1 MQIRQAHPSEALQIA
16 PLVHAAVGDIADEL
30 ANSRDEDKVRDLLAH
45 LIKRKDTRVGYGFI
59 DVAEV
64 DGVVGAV
71 AVSYSGKVLKA
82 ANKPTFAL
90 LRHYHNGSRFVIQ
103 NNVLPLLQVKE
114 AEEDEYYL
122 DSLAVHP
129 KFRGRGLGTALLNH
143 VQKKAKKNGYKKT
156 SLLVEHGN
164 MGAYRLYRKIGYK
177 AAGEVRM
184 KHMLFTK
191 LIKMV

>member
-1 MQIRQAHPSEALQIA
+1 MRIRQAYPNEAAQIA

-30 ANSRDEDKVRDLLAH
+30 ANSRDEDKVHDLLAH
-45 LIKRKDTRVGYGFI
+45 LIKCKDTRVGYGFI

-64 DGVVGAV
+64 NGVVGGV
-71 AVSYSGKVLKA
+71 AVSYSGGIMEA
-82 ANKPTFAL
+82 ANEPTFRFL
-90 LRHYHNGSRFVIQ
+90 HRYHDGASKPIQ
-103 NNVLPLLQVKE
+103 KNVLPLLKVKE

-129 KFRGRGLGTALLNH
+129 RFRGRGLGTALLNH

-164 MGAYRLYRKIGYK
+164 MNAYRLYRKIGYK

-191 LIKMV
+191 LIKIV

>member
-1 MQIRQAHPSEALQIA
+1 MRIRQANPNEALEIA

-30 ANSRDEDKVRDLLAH
+30 ANSRDNDEIKTLLAG
-45 LIKRKDTRVGYGFI
+45 LIKREGTRVGYSFI

-64 DGVVGAV
+64 DGVVGGM
-71 AVSYSGKVLKA
+71 AVSYSGRMLEA
-82 ANKPTFAL
+82 ANTPTYSFL
-90 LRHYHNGSRFVIQ
+90 HHYHDGAPKLIRK
-103 NNVLPLLQVKE
+103 NVLPLLQAKE

-122 DSLAVHP
+122 DALAVHP
-129 KFRGRGLGTALLNH
+129 SFRGQGLGTALLRH
-143 VQKKAKKNGYKKT
+143 VQKKARKNGFKKT

-164 MGAYRLYRKIGYK
+164 MSAYRLYRKIGYK

-191 LIKMV
+191 LVKMV